1 MPLGA
6 TQMQQGTAIKLQ
18 VEEYSHTLGWSQQ
31 KEAEELAGHWGERA
45 SHSSEWKKIGNAL

>member
-1 MPLGA
+1 
-6 TQMQQGTAIKLQ
+6 MQQGTAIKLQ